1 MTGRI
6 RRAAQALGRPVIF
19 AQYLALRAGLRSTVF
34 PRDEGSGVVP
44 GDAPQRVLVIG
55 EATAVG
61 FGVLSHELGMAGH
74 FARQLSRRTGRG
86 VEWATRPFSDLTI
99 HTAAGTV
106 RDAALLEGVDAV
118 LVMVG
123 VGDSIR
129 LTPQRTWR
137 RLLCSAIDDLCRG
150 LPEGAR
156 VLVAEVPPIT
166 TSAGLPEPWRTIA
179 ARHARLLNR
188 MTAEVIESRGDAES
202 FPFPGASVI
211 DLADPDSAQA
221 SRVYAAWSRSAI
233 TRLLGPAPS
242 FPHEG

>member
-1 MTGRI
+1 MTGRV
-6 RRAAQALGRPVIF
+6 RRIAQALGRPVIF
-19 AQYLALRAGLRSTVF
+19 VQYLALRAGLQSTVF

-44 GDAPQRVLVIG
+44 GDDPQRVLVVG

-74 FARQLSRRTGRG
+74 LARQLSRRTGRG
-86 VEWATRPFSDLTI
+86 VAWDTRPFADLTI

-106 RDAALLEGVDAV
+106 RDRELLAGVDVV

-137 RLLCSAIDDLCRG
+137 RLLCSAIDDLARG

-156 VLVAEVPPIT
+156 ILLAEVPPLT
-166 TSAGLPEPWRTIA
+166 ASAGLPAPWRTVA

-188 MTAEVIESRGDAES
+188 VTAEIVAARGDAELV
-202 FPFPGASVI
+202 PFPSESVI
-211 DLADPDSAQA
+211 DLGDPDTAQA
-221 SRVYAAWSRSAI
+221 SRVYAAWARAAI
-233 TRLLGPAPS
+233 TRMLGPAPS
-242 FPHEG
+242 FPA

>member
-6 RRAAQALGRPVIF
+6 RRVAQAVARPAIF
-19 AQYLALRAGLRSTVF
+19 VQYLALRAGLQSTVF
-34 PRDEGSGVVP
+34 PRDAGSGVVP
-44 GDAPQRVLVIG
+44 GESPQRVLVIG

-74 FARQLSRRTGRG
+74 FSRQLARRTGRG

-106 RDAALLEGVDAV
+106 RDRELLAGVDVV
-118 LVMVG
+118 LLLVG

-137 RLLCSAIDDLCRG
+137 RLMCAAIDDLGRG
-150 LPEGAR
+150 LPEGAT
-156 VLVAEVPPIT
+156 VLVAEVPPLHEST
-166 TSAGLPEPWRTIA
+166 GVPAGWRPVA

-188 MTAEVIESRGDAES
+188 VTAEIIASRPEVISV
-202 FPFPGASVI
+202 PFPPESII
-211 DLADPDSAQA
+211 DIGDPDAAQA
-221 SRVYAAWSRSAI
+221 SRVYASWSRVFVQ
-233 TRLLGPAPS
+233 RMLGPAVAP
-242 FPHEG
+242 EA

>member
-6 RRAAQALGRPVIF
+6 RRVVQAVLRPAIF
-19 AQYLALRAGLRSTVF
+19 VQYQALRAGLRSTVF
-34 PRDEGSGVVP
+34 PRDAGTGVVP
-44 GDAPQRVLVIG
+44 GESPQRVLVIG

-74 FARQLSRRTGRG
+74 FSRQLARRTGRG
-86 VEWATRPFSDLTI
+86 VEWSTRPFADLTI

-106 RDAALLEGVDAV
+106 RDRALLAGVDVV
-118 LVMVG
+118 LLMVG

-137 RLLCSAIDDLCRG
+137 RLLCSAIDDLCQG

-156 VLVAEVPPIT
+156 VLVPEVPPLRESVGIP
-166 TSAGLPEPWRTIA
+166 APWRAVA

-188 MTAEVIESRGDAES
+188 VTEEIVASRADALS
-202 FPFPGASVI
+202 VPFPRESVI
-211 DLADPDSAQA
+211 DLGDPDAAQA
-221 SRVYAAWSRSAI
+221 SRVYASWSRAFVQ
-233 TRLLGPAPS
+233 RMLGPLPS
-242 FPHEG
+242 PEG

>member
-6 RRAAQALGRPVIF
+6 RRVAQAVLRPAIF
-19 AQYLALRAGLRSTVF
+19 VQYRALRAGLRSTVF
-34 PRDEGSGVVP
+34 PRDAGSGVVP
-44 GDAPQRVLVIG
+44 GESPQRVLVIG

-74 FARQLSRRTGRG
+74 FSRQLARRTGRG
-86 VEWATRPFSDLTI
+86 VEWSTRPFADLTI

-106 RDAALLEGVDAV
+106 RDRALLAGVDVV
-118 LVMVG
+118 LLMVG

-137 RLLCSAIDDLCRG
+137 RLLCSAIDDLCQG

-156 VLVAEVPPIT
+156 VLVPEVPPLRESVGIP
-166 TSAGLPEPWRTIA
+166 APWRAVA

-188 MTAEVIESRGDAES
+188 VTEEIVASRADALS
-202 FPFPGASVI
+202 VPFPRESVI
-211 DLADPDSAQA
+211 DLGDPDSAQA
-221 SRVYAAWSRSAI
+221 SRVYASWSRAFVQ
-233 TRLLGPAPS
+233 RMLGPLPS
-242 FPHEG
+242 PEG